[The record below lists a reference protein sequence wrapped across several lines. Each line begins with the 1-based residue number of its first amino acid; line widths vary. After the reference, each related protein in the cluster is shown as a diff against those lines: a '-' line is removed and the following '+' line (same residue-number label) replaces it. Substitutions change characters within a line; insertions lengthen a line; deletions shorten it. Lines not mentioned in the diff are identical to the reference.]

1 MVNYGNKSALII
13 EDFAEFARSLKA
25 MLGDIG
31 VEHVDLV
38 NSGESAIRACNEKY
52 YDIILSDYNL
62 GSGKNGMQVLE
73 ELNFYKRIKPD
84 AIFIMTTAEN
94 TAAMVMGAIE
104 NQPDAY
110 LTKPFNN
117 ALLKSRLT
125 KLLTKKAT
133 LKPIL
138 VAKNKGKFKE
148 ALEQCDAIAEAY
160 PKYKM
165 AIQKLKAEC
174 LMLKRQYLEAMKIYE
189 EILSAREVPWAM
201 VGLAE
206 ALMAKRDF
214 DNAAHTLQNTIQKFP
229 MVLEAYD
236 LLAECQL
243 KLDQKIDAQE
253 TLQTAIKKSPRVI
266 KRQTMLG
273 EVARE
278 NQDFDVSI
286 HAFKQTIRLGTNSMF
301 KSPDSYINYTNSV
314 SMKLDSSEE
323 GKPKQLIEEAENYLH
338 DFYKEYKHNKV
349 CKLRG
354 AVAEGNFYQSQ
365 GKVDEA
371 RKCVDSAK
379 DIYRTMDTMLPAHA
393 GLEVAQGLQN
403 LGEEG
408 IAEEIVKDAVQ
419 HNFEDSAFLEKAL
432 PYLKD
437 KSILEKGKEAHK
449 LNSQGIKHF
458 EAKEYEKAIDCFFKA
473 VEASPKNISIIL
485 NTVQVLLKVHQ
496 SGNADDSV
504 IDKCMEFLNSINT
517 ISPDDKRFQRFS
529 ELLRLTRVIQQEN
542 F

>member
-1 MVNYGNKSALII
+1 MIHYEKKSALII

-25 MLGDIG
+25 MLGEIG

-84 AIFIMTTAEN
+84 AVFIMTTAEN

-117 ALLKSRLT
+117 ALLKSRLS
-125 KLLTKKAT
+125 KLITKKST

-138 VAKNKGKFKE
+138 VAKNKGKLKD
-148 ALEQCDAIAEAY
+148 ALEHCDAIAEAY

-165 AIQKLKAEC
+165 AILKLKAEC
-174 LMLKRQYLEAMKIYE
+174 LMQKRQYTEAMRLYE
-189 EILSAREVPWAM
+189 DILASRELPWAL
-201 VGLAE
+201 VGLAQ
-206 ALMAKRDF
+206 ALMAKREYE
-214 DNAAHTLQNTIQKFP
+214 NAANTLNETIKKFP
-229 MVLEAYD
+229 MILEAYD

-243 KLDQKIDAQE
+243 KLQQKAEAQE

-266 KRQTMLG
+266 KRQTKLG
-273 EVARE
+273 EVALE

-286 HAFKQTIRLGTNSMF
+286 GAFKQTIRLGTNSMF

-314 SMKLDSSEE
+314 SKKLGSDVESKS
-323 GKPKQLIEEAENYLH
+323 KQLVEEAEIFLNE
-338 DFYKEYKHNKV
+338 FYKEYKHNKV

-365 GKVDEA
+365 GKVEEA
-371 RKCVDSAK
+371 QKCVDTAK
-379 DIYRTMDTMLPAHA
+379 EVYVTIDTMLPAHA
-393 GLEVAQGLQN
+393 GLEVAQGLQS
-403 LGEEG
+403 LGEET
-408 IAEEIVKDAVQ
+408 IAEEIIKDAVQ

-458 EAKEYEKAIDCFFKA
+458 EAKEYEKAIDCFFRA

-496 SGNADDSV
+496 SGNADDSI
-504 IDKCMEFLNSINT
+504 IDKCMDFLNSINT